1 MGHHEGFAYDG
12 VGGNPNV
19 GVGRDAEDGLARALT
34 FVASTGEVDRHGD
47 TVALDGWKLD
57 EYRQNPVVLWAH
69 DYRQPAIGLTEAV
82 WNNGRALLAR
92 MHFAPTG
99 FAKEVEGL
107 YRQGYQRGVSVGFRP
122 VRFAERRD
130 LRSGEFLGI
139 QFLEHELLERVV
151 SRQVV

>member
-1 MGHHEGFAYDG
+1 MEIPSQFSSLHKCRFHFGFSL
-12 VGGNPNV
+12 VRPGGFGAEFRNGEPEAS
-19 GVGRDAEDGLARALT
+19 DAGGALT

-69 DYRQPAIGLTEAV
+69 DYRKPAIGLTEAI

-107 YRQGYQRGVSVGFRP
+107 YR
-122 VRFAERRD
+122 
-130 LRSGEFLGI
+130 
-139 QFLEHELLERVV
+139 
-151 SRQVV
+151 